1 MTYTIVQ
8 KFLVF
13 VIRLFIAPL
22 WLLDSASQLTAGK
35 KYLKV
40 SVAIL
45 FVGMGMLFLWPN
57 KNQQN
62 LPNGFSSKIATL
74 HTGIVSEIYGTQ
86 VSTQS
91 IPSNTNVLG
100 TTQTS
105 VSRPVLINK
114 KAFPFI
120 TAKAHL
126 VIDNKTKKIFS
137 EHNTDITFAPA
148 STTKLMTALVAID
161 LYKENDVVTATQQC
175 AATES
180 TKLYLPPGTSYEV
193 KDLMYG
199 LLVNS
204 AGDAGCILAT
214 SKVSQEEFVDLMN
227 KKAKEIGLQN
237 TNFTNPV
244 GLDGANGSNY
254 STVSDLYTLSNRVMQ
269 NNILRNVVKT
279 KNYTFNDVSGEVTV
293 NLENTNK
300 LLWQIP
306 ETIGVKT
313 GRTSGAG
320 EVLIYRYEDGEK
332 DLTIIVMSSE
342 DRFSD
347 TKELLKWTLSS
358 YKWM

>member
-1 MTYTIVQ
+1 MTYTIFQ

-13 VIRLFIAPL
+13 IIRLFIAPL
-22 WLLDSASQLTAGK
+22 WFLDVLGQITSRK

-40 SVAIL
+40 GAIL
-45 FVGMGMLFLWPN
+45 FIVVLGVLIFWPN
-57 KNQQN
+57 RNRHN
-62 LPNGFSSKIATL
+62 NSASLGSKVAVL
-74 HTGIVSEIYGTQ
+74 HTGIISEIYGVPLVSQVGTQ
-86 VSTQS
+86 NS
-91 IPSNTNVLG
+91 NVLG

-105 VSRPVLINK
+105 SARPVLINK
-114 KAFPFI
+114 KAFPYI
-120 TAKAHL
+120 SAKAHL
-126 VIDNKTKKIFS
+126 VIDNNTKKIFS

-161 LYKENDVVTATQQC
+161 LYKENDVVVATEQC
-175 AATES
+175 AAVES
-180 TKLYLPPGTSYEV
+180 TKLWLPPGTRYEV

-214 SKVSQEEFVDLMN
+214 SKVDQEEFVKLMN
-227 KKAKEIGLQN
+227 DKAKKIGLKS

-244 GLDGANGSNY
+244 GLDGANGANY
-254 STVSDLYTLSNRVMQ
+254 STVSDLYMLSNQVLK

-279 KNYTFNDVSGEVTV
+279 KAYTFYDLDGEITV

-300 LLWQIP
+300 LLWEIP

-320 EVLIYRYEDGEK
+320 EVLIYRYDDGEK

-342 DRFSD
+342 DRFAD